1 MSDIVMNIKALPHH
15 FGAFAAVYAL
25 ILSVNAGEVFGML
38 GSYGAGKTTAL
49 NENSNRV
56 AWKTSSWW
64 LMLARKKQKEFRW
77 QSWRN
82 EA

>member
-1 MSDIVMNIKALPHH
+1 MSDIVLDIKALTRR
-15 FGAFAAVYAL
+15 FGAFTGVDAL
-25 ILSVNAGEVFGML
+25 ILSVKAGEVFGL
-38 GSYGAGKTTAL
+38 PGSYGAGKTTSL
-49 NENSNRV
+49 NENSNRA